1 MSKGMLLL
9 LLLHPVF
16 VLQMLQQ
23 LLLLLPPVRKDQPK
37 RIRAQLLL
45 PLAIYICSTLLH
57 AMQCTCIHSYI
68 HVAHVAAFADAAA
81 AAAAFTA
88 AAFTAAGIIALD
100 LG

>member
-1 MSKGMLLL
+1 
-9 LLLHPVF
+9 
-16 VLQMLQQ
+16 MLQQ

-68 HVAHVAAFADAAA
+68 HVAHVAFADAAA
-81 AAAAFTA
+81 AAATFTA

>member
-1 MSKGMLLL
+1 
-9 LLLHPVF
+9 
-16 VLQMLQQ
+16 
-23 LLLLLPPVRKDQPK
+23 
-37 RIRAQLLL
+37 
-45 PLAIYICSTLLH
+45 LH

-68 HVAHVAAFADAAA
+68 HVAHVPFAD